1 MGAMGDDYIIVQKAK
16 VMYLMFIFLH
26 L

>member
-1 MGAMGDDYIIVQKAK
+1 MGAMGDDYIVVQKAK
-16 VMYLMFIFLH
+16 IMYLMFIFLH